1 MARIRATPR
10 AASGAS
16 VAAVFVPRFGPG
28 ISRFL
33 SSGRSSPVVYLRT
46 MAAFLL
52 VWWLGSLAIDNP
64 VLMPTPLAAAQ
75 ALVDLTA
82 NGELAQNILVSLQRL
97 AISFGLACII
107 GIPLGLIIGI
117 SVLARDALEP
127 LVEMLRPISGIAWVP
142 LGLYFVGVGD
152 ALPILIMFYGAVF
165 PLVLNTAAGVQSAD
179 RRLVDAAR
187 TLGVGRWLI
196 FRQVLL
202 PASFPNILVGARLA
216 VGAAWMSMVAAEMI
230 GAPSGLGF
238 AIEWYRELLMTPK
251 MLAFVFTIGLLG
263 YLLDRLLRA
272 VQRTL
277 TPWVPVAN
285 A

>member
-1 MARIRATPR
+1 MMIRPR
-10 AASGAS
+10 ERGGTTAAYASGL
-16 VAAVFVPRFGPG
+16 VPRFGPG

-33 SSGRSSPVVYLRT
+33 SSGYSTPLIYFRT
-46 MAAFLL
+46 MACFLL
-52 VWWLGSLAIDNP
+52 VWWLGSLAIGNP

-75 ALVDLTA
+75 ALIDLA
-82 NGELAQNILVSLQRL
+82 SSGELFQSIFVSLQRL
-97 AISFGLACII
+97 AISFGLACVI
-107 GIPLGLIIGI
+107 GIPLGLIIGL
-117 SVLARDALEP
+117 SVLARESLEP

-142 LGLYFVGVGD
+142 LGLYLVGVGN

-165 PLVLNTAAGVQSAD
+165 PLILNTAAGVQSAD
-179 RRLVDAAR
+179 KRLVQAAR
-187 TLGVGRWLI
+187 TLGVGRWHI

-202 PASFPNILVGARLA
+202 PATFPNMLVGARLG

-263 YLLDRLLRA
+263 YLLDRLLRI
-272 VQRTL
+272 VQRSM
-277 TPWVPVAN
+277 TPWVRVAD